1 MPGTMWRA
9 CSCRTKVF
17 HAAMNGRGR
26 AVIITVSSMSLTR
39 PNVTSVP
46 ITCTLP
52 RTGSAPSASMVTSCQ
67 PGSRPGERTSTST

>member
-46 ITCTLP
+46 IDLHAGAHRLGTLGVDGDVVPARLEAGP
-52 RTGSAPSASMVTSCQ
+52 RTVTSM
-67 PGSRPGERTSTST
+67 